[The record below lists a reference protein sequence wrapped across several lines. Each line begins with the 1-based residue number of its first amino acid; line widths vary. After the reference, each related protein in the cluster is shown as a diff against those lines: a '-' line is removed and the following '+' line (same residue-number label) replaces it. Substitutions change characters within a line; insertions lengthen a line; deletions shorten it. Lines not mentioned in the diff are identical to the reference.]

1 MVLISTKPSM
11 LRVLLVPVGAFQAD
25 QVRSPGCP
33 RPKMP
38 AALMIQGPEIGHLL
52 SKTLTWG
59 NSELRKI
66 ANLDGFMSKLL
77 PSSLDWLGP
86 SHLIQNTHSN
96 VFNSFQIPLASIKEI
111 EMPLYQ

>member
-1 MVLISTKPSM
+1 MHKLFQNDLHTKFTQSFDNPF
-11 LRVLLVPVGAFQAD
+11 LTEGIVLLMGSTNAYI
-25 QVRSPGCP
+25 
-33 RPKMP
+33 
-38 AALMIQGPEIGHLL
+38 LNEISFGHLL

-77 PSSLDWLGP
+77 PSSLDWLVP